1 MPRRLGVGFSVRKLY
16 LPWEKLVGSLQSRPW
31 RVLFA
36 LLHVFL
42 GALSACADDS
52 ATATL
57 APPPVVANVTLTA
70 PSVSLGASINDRVSV
85 DVLIARSAGFTG
97 PVTLSVSGLPT
108 GVTAEFA
115 LNPVTGS
122 STTFDVVVG
131 AGVTTGSY
139 RFTLTAIGN
148 GVQANTVAIDLLVTA
163 NQPTRITL
171 EYCTET
177 APLWVAAQDGNGEW
191 RQLLPDVQAGR
202 TTYRRN
208 FVTDRGGFA
217 TVRSTLG
224 GAITVL
230 DVLYGTPLE
239 LASAS
244 DTNPGDC
251 GGGVPKNLLGSV
263 AGLDANESALVS
275 TGNILRAPV
284 PAGQTT
290 FHLSGIPSGPRDLLA
305 TRTTPLDG
313 GAAVTSLLLRRNVDL
328 PDGANI
334 GTLDFRSAEA
344 FAPATATVRVDGV
357 FPEGA
362 ITGTR
367 LRTSNSD
374 LLLTNLTDV
383 PTSATRPYFALPENQ
398 LLAGDLQVLRV
409 STTGPSS
416 ESRDAD
422 LYFRSPTDRTLT
434 LGSPLVAPAIS
445 AVSTAPSLRVRAR
458 FAPQAEYDRL
468 TSIVYEQGPSSAL
481 VVVSMTPAYAELTGG
496 FDLIVPDLSHV
507 TGFDPVWALVPGA
520 QLLWSATRVGG
531 TLGLGR
537 DAVPADGSTRRAAFR
552 KDTITVR

>member
-1 MPRRLGVGFSVRKLY
+1 MALESLSGRAAFGLTVLCMLLG
-16 LPWEKLVGSLQSRPW
+16 
-31 RVLFA
+31 
-36 LLHVFL
+36 
-42 GALSACADDS
+42 ACADDS
-52 ATATL
+52 ATPTL
-57 APPPVVANVTLTA
+57 APPPAVANVTLTA
-70 PSVSLGASINDRVSV
+70 PSVSLGASTNDRVSV

-108 GVTAEFA
+108 GVTAEFDA
-115 LNPVTGS
+115 NPVTGS
-122 STTFDVVVG
+122 SASFDVVVG

-139 RFTLTAIGN
+139 RFALTATGN
-148 GVQANTVAIDLLVTA
+148 GVQANTVVIALLVTA

-171 EYCTET
+171 EYCTEA
-177 APLWVAAQDGNGEW
+177 APLWVASQDGNGEW
-191 RQLLPDVQAGR
+191 RQLLPDVQGGR

-230 DVLYGTPLE
+230 DVLFGTPLE

-244 DTNPGDC
+244 DTNPADC
-251 GGGVPKNLLGSV
+251 GGGVPRNLFGSV
-263 AGLDANESALVS
+263 AGLDANESALIS
-275 TGNILRAPV
+275 TGNVLRASV
-284 PAGQTT
+284 PSGQTT
-290 FHLSGIPSGPRDLLA
+290 FHLSGVPSGPRDLLA
-305 TRTTPLDG
+305 TRTTSLG
-313 GAAVTSLLLRRNVDL
+313 GALAITSLLLRRNVDL

-344 FAPATATVRVDGV
+344 FAPATATVHVDGILT
-357 FPEGA
+357 EGA
-362 ITGTR
+362 ITSTR
-367 LRTSNSD
+367 LRTGNSD

-383 PTSATRPYFALPENQ
+383 PTSATRPYFALPENR

-434 LGSPLVAPAIS
+434 LGSPLVAPTLS
-445 AVSTAPSLRVRAR
+445 AVSTAPSLRVRAS
-458 FAPQAEYDRL
+458 FAQQTEYDRL
-468 TSIVYEQGPSSAL
+468 TSIVYEQGASSAL
-481 VVVSMTPAYAELTGG
+481 VVVSLTPAYATMTGG

-507 TGFDPVWALVPGA
+507 AGFDPVWALVPGA

-531 TLGLGR
+531 TLPLGR
-537 DAVPADGSTRRAAFR
+537 DAVPADGSTRRSAFR